1 MLGLLQVKLDHSL
14 ILSSLTNLPPFRTR
28 LLASEYS
35 LVLASLLSS
44 YALSVAS
51 ITGNGGA
58 ANVVEDR
65 RKIGL
70 GSGMD
75 ESEVGRV
82 LRDLQGE
89 IGGEDKWRAMF

>member
-1 MLGLLQVKLDHSL
+1 
-14 ILSSLTNLPPFRTR
+14 
-28 LLASEYS
+28 LASEYS
-35 LVLASLLSS
+35 TILASLLSS
-44 YALSVAS
+44 YALSVGS
-51 ITGNGGA
+51 ISGNGGA

-65 RKIGL
+65 RKVGL

-89 IGGEDKWRAMF
+89 IGGETRWKAMF